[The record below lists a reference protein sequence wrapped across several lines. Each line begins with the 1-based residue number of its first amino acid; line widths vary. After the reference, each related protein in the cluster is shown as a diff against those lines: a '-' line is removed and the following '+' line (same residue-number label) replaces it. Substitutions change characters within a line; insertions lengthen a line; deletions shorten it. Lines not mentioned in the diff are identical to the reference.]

1 MTAMIRVDGE
11 VPIQHVTDAIREM
24 ENVIRSWG
32 GSVYI
37 SDWKPKEDFY

>member
-1 MTAMIRVDGE
+1 MTALIRVTGE
-11 VPIQHVTDAIREM
+11 VPIHHAKDAIREM

-37 SDWKPKEDFY
+37 SAWKSKED